1 MPCSHGDLSLGV
13 PSYSLLAWAILI
25 KAFNIT
31 VNIVSDLTEGCSGSL
46 LSEHSGSLTQASSMT
61 WLTLS
66 SAVGI
71 VKLRDVLHMLNE
83 NRLMPQ
89 VTQQLCSLF
98 FGRLPTNNL
107 MSPVDL

>member
-1 MPCSHGDLSLGV
+1 MVTSALVFP
-13 PSYSLLAWAILI
+13 PTSLLAWAILI

-31 VNIVSDLTEGCSGSL
+31 VNIVWDLTEGCSGSL
-46 LSEHSGSLTQASSMT
+46 LSEHSCSLTQASSMT

-89 VTQQLCSLF
+89 VTQQLCSLS
-98 FGRLPTNNL
+98 FGRLPTSNL